1 MATTAQ
7 PEHYTPTHKVRFVT
21 AASLFDGH
29 DAAINIMRRILQA
42 HGAEVIHLGHNR
54 SVADI
59 VDAAVQEDA
68 QAIAVSSYQG
78 GHVEFFKYMID
89 LLKERGAEHILVF
102 GGGGGVI
109 VPREIAELES
119 YGVAKIFSPEDGRD
133 LGLDGMIDHMLKAAD
148 FDPADLDSTGP
159 LGATAERWLAVARAI
174 TRAEEGLE
182 VEIPKLDKPAPV
194 LGLTGTGGSGKSSV
208 TDELVLRFLADF
220 PEMTIA
226 ILSVDPTKRK
236 TGGALLGDRIRLNS
250 LGSDRV
256 FMRSLATRQAHR
268 ALSAHIER
276 SIGLCQAAGFDL
288 ILVESS
294 GIGQADSEIVDISDL
309 SLYVMT
315 PEYGAAMQLE
325 KIDMLDYADFVA
337 INKFDRPKALDALRD
352 VRKQYRRCHN
362 LFDGPPDGELPVYAT
377 IASQFHDH
385 GVNALYQGIV
395 RRLSADLGGPWTLD
409 GTKAVPAAEPERHP
423 TIPGERAGY
432 LREIARIVRGYK
444 EWAEQQVRVASRLYQ
459 LTGARAILCARE
471 GDGSPESLWD
481 LFEEI
486 TGPGAE
492 AEPQLADLDA
502 EIRRIAHELDDDSRQ
517 LIAAWPKIRRDYA
530 RDEFSY
536 SVRGREIRV
545 PLTSGSLAGT
555 KVPKVQLPRRVT
567 WPGILR
573 YLFLENVPGAF
584 PYTAG
589 VFPLKRTQELPT
601 RMFAGEGGPDRTNR
615 RFHLLAEGQEATRL
629 STAFDSVTLYG
640 EDPDERPDIWGK
652 VGESGVSICTVE
664 DMEQLY
670 AGFDLCDPT
679 TSVSMTINGPAPM
692 ILAMFFNAA
701 ARQQARKRLIASK
714 RLKAKRSDAFQP
726 VVDGK
731 DWEALEPLLADGE
744 WDEILRS
751 TMEVIRGT
759 VQADILKEDQAQ
771 NTCIF
776 STEFALRMMADIQ
789 RLFCD
794 RGVRNFYSVSISGYH
809 IAEAGA
815 NPITQLAFTLANGF
829 TYVETYLARG
839 MHIDDFAHNLSFFFS
854 NGMDPEY
861 TVIGRVARR
870 IWSVAIRSRYG
881 GNERSQKLKY
891 HIQTSGR
898 SLHAMEIAFNDI
910 RTTLQGLLAM
920 ADNCNSLHTNAYDE
934 AITTPT
940 PESVRRAVAIQLIN
954 ALEFGLLKNENPL
967 QGSHIVEWLTDVVEE
982 SVLDEFERLSER
994 GDVLGA
1000 METMYQRGKIQEESL
1015 HYERLKHTGEY
1026 PIVGVNTFIDPEAE
1040 EGGEIPLTR
1049 ATPDEKNARLAHL
1062 RDFHERHRG
1071 LATEALV
1078 ELQRVA
1084 RGGGNIFTEL
1094 LGTVRTCSLGQIS
1107 NALYEVGGQ
1116 YRRSM

>member
-1 MATTAQ
+1 MALPVT
-7 PEHYTPTHKVRFVT
+7 PERYRPRHKVRFIT

-42 HGAEVIHLGHNR
+42 HGAEVVHLGHNR

-59 VDAAVQEDA
+59 VDAAIQEDA

-78 GHVEFFKYMID
+78 GHIEFFKYMID
-89 LLKERGAEHILVF
+89 LLRQRGAGHILVF

-109 VPREIAELES
+109 VPREIAELEA
-119 YGVAKIFSPEDGRD
+119 YGVAKVFSPEDGREM
-133 LGLDGMIDHMLKAAD
+133 GLDGMIEHMITAAD
-148 FDPADLDSTGP
+148 FDPARLDAGDE
-159 LGATAERWLAVARAI
+159 LAATADRWLAVARAI
-174 TRAEEGLE
+174 TRIEEGLQVE
-182 VEIPKLDKPAPV
+182 VPEAVGAPPV
-194 LGLTGTGGSGKSSV
+194 LGVTGTGGAGKSSV

-220 PEMTIA
+220 PKLTIA

-256 FMRSLATRQAHR
+256 FMRSLATRQVHR

-276 SIGLCQAAGFDL
+276 SIALCRAAGFDL
-288 ILVESS
+288 VLVESS
-294 GIGQADSEIVDISDL
+294 GIGQADSEIVDVADL

-325 KIDMLDYADFVA
+325 KIDMLDFADFVA
-337 INKFDRPKALDALRD
+337 INKFDLPQALDSLRD
-352 VRKQYRRCHN
+352 VRKQYRRSRG
-362 LFDGPPDGELPVYAT
+362 LFDGPPDDELPVHAT
-377 IASQFHDH
+377 VASQFHDR
-385 GVNALYQGIV
+385 GVNSLYQGIV
-395 RRLSADLGGPWTLD
+395 RRLAADFGAPWTLE
-409 GTKAVPAAEPERHP
+409 GSRAVPAGQPERHP
-423 TIPGERAGY
+423 TIPGDRTGY
-432 LREIARIVRGYK
+432 LRAIAGTVRDYK
-444 EWAEQQVRVASRLYQ
+444 AWAEEQITVAARLYQ
-459 LTGARAILCARE
+459 LVGARAILGARR
-471 GDGSPESLWD
+471 GDGSPEDLWAM
-481 LFEEI
+481 FEEI
-486 TGPGAE
+486 TGPGAA
-492 AEPQLADLDA
+492 AEPRFAELDN
-502 EIRRIAHELDDDSRQ
+502 EIRRAARELDGDSRE
-517 LIAAWPKIRRDYA
+517 LLAAWPRIQRDYA

-536 SVRGREIRV
+536 TVRGREIHV
-545 PLTSGSLAGT
+545 PLTSTSLAGT
-555 KVPKVQLPRRVT
+555 KIPKVQLPVRGT

-573 YLFLENVPGAF
+573 YLFLENAPGAF

-601 RMFAGEGGPDRTNR
+601 RMFAGEGGPERTNQ

-640 EDPDERPDIWGK
+640 EDPAERPDIWGK

-664 DMEQLY
+664 DMERLY

-714 RLKAKRSDAFQP
+714 RLDAKHGDALQP
-726 VVDGK
+726 VVGGK
-731 DWEALEPLLADGE
+731 GWEALEPLLRAGE
-744 WDEILRS
+744 WDAILRE
-751 TMEVIRGT
+751 TVQAIRGT

-776 STEFALRMMADIQ
+776 STEFALRMMGDIQ

-794 RGVRNFYSVSISGYH
+794 WQVRNFYSVSISGYH

-839 MHIDDFAHNLSFFFS
+839 MHIDDFAPNLSFFFS

-861 TVIGRVARR
+861 AVIGRVARR
-870 IWSVAIRSRYG
+870 IWSIAIRNRYG

-940 PESVRRAVAIQLIN
+940 AESVRRAVAIQLIN

-967 QGSHIVEWLTDVVEE
+967 QGSHLVEWLTDVVEE
-982 SVLDEFERLSER
+982 AVLEEFVRLSER

-1000 METMYQRGKIQEESL
+1000 MESMYQRGKIQEESL
-1015 HYERLKHTGEY
+1015 HYERLKHTGEF
-1026 PIVGVNTFIDPEAE
+1026 PIVGVNTFIDPAATI
-1040 EGGEIPLTR
+1040 GGEIPLTR

-1062 RDFHERHRG
+1062 QDFHARHEAR
-1071 LATEALV
+1071 AAEALRR
-1078 ELQRVA
+1078 LQEVA
-1084 RGGGNIFTEL
+1084 RTGGNIFEEL
-1094 LGTVRTCSLGQIS
+1094 LATVRSCSLGQIS

-1116 YRRSM
+1116 YRRNM

>member
-1 MATTAQ
+1 MTTPDRYQA
-7 PEHYTPTHKVRFVT
+7 ENKVRFVT

-54 SVADI
+54 SVKEI
-59 VDAAVQEDA
+59 VDAAIQEDA
-68 QAIAVSSYQG
+68 QGIAVSSYQG
-78 GHVEFFKYMID
+78 GHIEFFKYMID
-89 LLKERGAEHILVF
+89 LLKERGASHIKVF

-109 VPREIAELES
+109 VPREIKELED
-119 YGVAKIFSPEDGRD
+119 YGVAKIFSPDDGREM
-133 LGLDGMIDHMLKAAD
+133 GLDGMIDSMIEGAD
-148 FDPADLDSTGP
+148 FDPAKLDSTGP
-159 LGATAERWLAVARAI
+159 LGTGVNQWLAVARAI
-174 TRAEEGLE
+174 TRIEEGLPVDTPRRE
-182 VEIPKLDKPAPV
+182 TPAPV
-194 LGLTGTGGSGKSSV
+194 LGITGTGGAGKSSL
-208 TDELVLRFLADF
+208 TDELVLRFLADH
-220 PEMTIA
+220 PTRTIA

-236 TGGALLGDRIRLNS
+236 TGGALLGDRIRLNA

-268 ALSAHIER
+268 ALTENIGA
-276 SIGLCQAAGFDL
+276 SIHLCQSAGFDL

-337 INKFDRPKALDALRD
+337 INKFDRPQALDALRD
-352 VRKQYRRCHN
+352 VRKQYRRSHQ
-362 LFDGPPDGELPVYAT
+362 LFSEPPDDELPVYAT
-377 IASQFHDH
+377 VASQFHDH
-385 GVNALYQGIV
+385 GVNALYQGLV
-395 RRLSADLGGPWTLD
+395 RRFALDFGDDWTLE
-409 GTKAVPAAEPERHP
+409 GTAAEPAGEPQRHP
-423 TIPGERAGY
+423 VIPGERAGY
-432 LREIARIVRGYK
+432 LRDISRAVRDYK
-444 EWAEQQVRVASRLYQ
+444 AWAEGQIRVADRLYQ
-459 LTGARAILCARE
+459 LVGARAILGGRE
-471 GDGSPESLWD
+471 GSGDIEDLWS

-486 TGPGAE
+486 TADEPDSQ
-492 AEPQLADLDA
+492 PQLADIDA
-502 EIRRIAHELDDDSRQ
+502 EIRSAAHQLEHDSRE
-517 LIAAWPKIRRDYA
+517 LIAAWPRIREDYA
-530 RDEFSY
+530 GREFTY
-536 SVRGREIRV
+536 TVRGQEIHV
-545 PLTSGSLAGT
+545 PLTTKSLAGT
-555 KVPKVQLPRRVT
+555 EVPKVQLPRRET

-589 VFPLKRTQELPT
+589 VFPLKRTAELPT
-601 RMFAGEGGPDRTNR
+601 RMFAGEGGPERTNR
-615 RFHLLAEGQEATRL
+615 RFHLLAEGQPANRL

-640 EDPDERPDIWGK
+640 EDPHTRLDIWGK
-652 VGESGVSICTVE
+652 VGEAGVSICTVE
-664 DMEQLY
+664 DVERLY
-670 AGFDLCDPT
+670 AGFDLCDPK

-701 ARQQARKRLIASK
+701 ARQQARKRFIESG
-714 RLKAKRSDAFQP
+714 RLKAEPEAAFQP
-726 VVDGK
+726 LVDGR
-731 DWEALEPLLADGE
+731 DWEALEPLLEDGE
-744 WDEILRS
+744 WDEILDA
-751 TMEVIRGT
+751 TMKVIRGT

-789 RLFCD
+789 QLFCD
-794 RGVRNFYSVSISGYH
+794 RDIRNFYSVSISGYH

-815 NPITQLAFTLANGF
+815 NPVTQLAFTLSNGF

-870 IWSVAIRSRYG
+870 IWSIAIRNRYG

-898 SLHAMEIAFNDI
+898 SLHAQEIDFNDI

-940 PESVRRAVAIQLIN
+940 EESVRRAVAIQLIN
-954 ALEFGLLKNENPL
+954 AMEFGLLKNENPL
-967 QGSHIVEWLTDVVEE
+967 QGSHIVEWLTDTVEE
-982 SVLDEFERLSER
+982 AVLEEFERLSER

-1000 METMYQRGKIQEESL
+1000 MEAMYQRGKIQEESL
-1015 HYERLKHTGEY
+1015 HYERLKETGEY
-1026 PIVGVNTFIDPEAE
+1026 PLVGVNMFIAEDGEDAPEPE
-1040 EGGEIPLTR
+1040 LTR
-1049 ATPDEKNARLAHL
+1049 ATKEEKDARLAHL
-1062 RDFHERHRG
+1062 EDFHARHDG
-1071 LATEALV
+1071 EAEGALRR
-1078 ELQRVA
+1078 LQEVA
-1084 RGGGNIFTEL
+1084 RGGGNIFAEL
-1094 LGTVRTCSLGQIS
+1094 LRTVRSCSLGQIS

>member
-1 MATTAQ
+1 MAAPATHEAQ
-7 PEHYTPTHKVRFVT
+7 NKVRFVT

-59 VDAAVQEDA
+59 VNAAIQEDA
-68 QAIAVSSYQG
+68 QGIAVSSYQG
-78 GHVEFFKYMID
+78 GHIEFFKYMID
-89 LLKERGAEHILVF
+89 LLEERNASHIKVF

-109 VPREIAELES
+109 VPREIAELEA
-119 YGVAKIFSPEDGRD
+119 YGVTKIFSPDDGRR
-133 LGLDGMIDHMLKAAD
+133 LGLDGMIDSMIRTAD
-148 FDPADLDSTGP
+148 FDPAMLDSTGP
-159 LGATAERWLAVARAI
+159 IGASADRWLAVARAI
-174 TRAEEGLE
+174 TRAEAGLD
-182 VEIPKLDKPAPV
+182 VELPETVAAAPV
-194 LGLTGTGGSGKSSV
+194 LGITGTGGAGKSSV
-208 TDELVLRFLADF
+208 TDELVMRFLADD
-220 PEMTIA
+220 PELTIA

-236 TGGALLGDRIRLNS
+236 TGGALLGDRIRLNA
-250 LGSDRV
+250 LGSERV

-268 ALSAHIER
+268 ALSAHIET
-276 SIGLCQAAGFDL
+276 SIAICQAAGFGL

-325 KIDMLDYADFVA
+325 KIDMLDFADLVA

-352 VRKQYRRCHN
+352 VRKQYRRSHQ
-362 LFDGPPDGELPVYAT
+362 LFDGPEDAELPVYGT

-385 GVNALYQGIV
+385 GVNALYQAMV
-395 RRLSADLGGPWTLD
+395 RKLESIKGAPWSVE
-409 GTKAVPAAEPERHP
+409 GTKAVPAADPERHP
-423 TIPGERAGY
+423 TIPGDRSGY
-432 LREIARIVRGYK
+432 LREVARTVRAYK
-444 EWAEQQVRVASRLYQ
+444 QWAEEQIRTADRLYQ
-459 LTGARAILCARE
+459 LVGARAILSSRE
-471 GDGSPESLWD
+471 GDGSPEDLWRLCEQILAGD
-481 LFEEI
+481 
-486 TGPGAE
+486 TDAE
-492 AEPQLADLDA
+492 DQLDDLDA
-502 EIRRIAHELDDDSRQ
+502 EIRKVAHELDDDSRQ
-517 LIAAWPKIRRDYA
+517 LIAAWPGIQRDYGH
-530 RDEFSY
+530 DEFSY
-536 SVRGREIRV
+536 TVRGREIRV
-545 PLTSGSLAGT
+545 QLTTTSLAGT
-555 KVPKVQLPRRVT
+555 KVPKVQVPERMT

-601 RMFAGEGGPDRTNR
+601 RMFAGEGGPERTNH
-615 RFHLLAEGQEATRL
+615 RFHLLAEGQPATRL

-640 EDPDERPDIWGK
+640 EDPDQRPDIWGK

-664 DMEQLY
+664 DMERLY

-701 ARQQARKRLIASK
+701 ARQQARKKLIASK
-714 RLKAKRSDAFQP
+714 RLKADRDQAFQP

-731 DWEALEPLLADGE
+731 DWEALEPLLEHGE
-744 WDEILRS
+744 WDEILRE
-751 TMEVIRGT
+751 TMQRIRGT

-776 STEFALRMMADIQ
+776 STEFALKMMADIQ
-789 RLFCD
+789 QLFCERD
-794 RGVRNFYSVSISGYH
+794 VRNFYSVSISGYH

-815 NPITQLAFTLANGF
+815 NPITQLAFTMANGL

-870 IWSVAIRSRYG
+870 IWSVAIRNRYG

-898 SLHAMEIAFNDI
+898 SLHAQEIAFNDI

-940 PESVRRAVAIQLIN
+940 EESVRRAVAIQLIN

-967 QGSHIVEWLTDVVEE
+967 QGAHIVEWLTDTVEE
-982 SVLDEFERLSER
+982 AVLEEFERLSER

-1026 PIVGVNTFIDPEAE
+1026 PLVGVNTFIHEDGEEAPEP
-1040 EGGEIPLTR
+1040 PLTR
-1049 ATPDEKNARLAHL
+1049 ATAEEKNDRLHHL
-1062 RDFHERHRG
+1062 ADFHERHADA
-1071 LATEALV
+1071 ATAALTR
-1078 ELQRVA
+1078 LQEVCRD
-1084 RGGGNIFTEL
+1084 GDNIFAEL
-1094 LGTVRTCSLGQIS
+1094 LNTVRTCSLGQIS

>member
-1 MATTAQ
+1 MATPA
-7 PEHYTPTHKVRFVT
+7 TPARYEPKHKVRFVT

-42 HGAEVIHLGHNR
+42 HGAEVVHLGHNR

-59 VDAAVQEDA
+59 VEAAIQEDA

-78 GHVEFFKYMID
+78 GHLEFFKYMID
-89 LLKERGAEHILVF
+89 LLRGRGAGHILVF

-109 VPREIAELES
+109 VPREIAELEA
-119 YGVAKIFSPEDGRD
+119 YGVAKIFSPEDGRAM
-133 LGLDGMIDHMLKAAD
+133 GLDGMIDHMIRAAD
-148 FDPADLDSTGP
+148 FDPSSLDPSSP
-159 LGATAERWLAVARAI
+159 LGATADRWLAVARAI
-174 TRAEEGLE
+174 TRAEEGTEPELP
-182 VEIPKLDKPAPV
+182 VVGRAAPV
-194 LGLTGTGGSGKSSV
+194 LGITGTGGAGKSSV
-208 TDELVLRFLADF
+208 VDELVLRFLADF
-220 PEMTIA
+220 PELTIA

-268 ALSAHIER
+268 ALSANIEQ
-276 SIGLCQAAGFDL
+276 SIALCRAAGFDL
-288 ILVESS
+288 VLVESS
-294 GIGQADSEIVDISDL
+294 GIGQADSEIVDVADL

-325 KIDMLDYADFVA
+325 KIDMLDFADFVA

-352 VRKQYRRCHN
+352 VRKQYRRSRG
-362 LFDGPPDGELPVYAT
+362 LFAGPADDELPVYAT
-377 IASQFHDH
+377 IASQFHDR
-385 GVNALYQGIV
+385 GVNSLYQGIV
-395 RRLSADLGGPWTLD
+395 RRLQQDHGAPWTLE
-409 GTKAVPAAEPERHP
+409 GTSAVPVGAPERHP
-423 TIPGERAGY
+423 TIPGDRVGY
-432 LREIARIVRGYK
+432 LRSIARTVRGYK
-444 EWAEQQVRVASRLYQ
+444 EWAEEQVGVANRLYQ
-459 LTGARAILCARE
+459 LVGARAILCARN
-471 GDGSPESLWD
+471 GDGSPEDLWR

-486 TGPGAE
+486 TGSEAA

-502 EIRRIAHELDDDSRQ
+502 EIRRIAHRLENDSRE
-517 LIAAWPKIRRDYA
+517 LLAAWPKIQRDYA
-530 RDEFSY
+530 SDEFSY
-536 SVRGREIRV
+536 TVRGREIHV
-545 PLTSGSLAGT
+545 PLTSTSLAGT
-555 KVPKVQLPRRVT
+555 RIPKVQLPRCAT

-601 RMFAGEGGPDRTNR
+601 RMFAGEGGPERTNE
-615 RFHLLAEGQEATRL
+615 RFHLLAQGQEATRL

-640 EDPDERPDIWGK
+640 EDPAERPDIWGK

-664 DMEQLY
+664 DVERLY

-692 ILAMFFNAA
+692 MLAMFFNAA

-714 RLKAKRSDAFQP
+714 RLKAKRAEAFEP
-726 VVDGK
+726 VAGGK
-731 DWEALEPLLADGE
+731 SWEALEPLLEPGE
-744 WDEILRS
+744 WDAVLRE
-751 TMEVIRGT
+751 TMQAIRGT

-776 STEFALRMMADIQ
+776 STEFALRMMGDIQ

-794 RGVRNFYSVSISGYH
+794 WQVRNFYSVSISGYH

-839 MHIDDFAHNLSFFFS
+839 MDIDDFAPNLSFFFS

-870 IWSVAIRSRYG
+870 IWSTAIRNRYG

-967 QGSHIVEWLTDVVEE
+967 QGSQFVEWLTDVVEE
-982 SVLDEFERLSER
+982 AVLDEFERLSER

-1000 METMYQRGKIQEESL
+1000 MESMYQRGKIQEESL
-1015 HYERLKHTGEY
+1015 HYERLKHTGEH
-1026 PIVGVNTFIDPEAE
+1026 PIVGVNTFIDPNAAI
-1040 EGGEIPLTR
+1040 GGEIPLTR
-1049 ATPDEKNARLAHL
+1049 ATSEEKNARLAHL
-1062 RDFHERHRG
+1062 RDFQERHRER
-1071 LATEALV
+1071 APEALAR
-1078 ELQRVA
+1078 LQRVA
-1084 RGGGNIFTEL
+1084 RDGGNIFEEL
-1094 LGTVRTCSLGQIS
+1094 LATVRTCSLGQIS

-1116 YRRSM
+1116 YRRNM